1 LKNLF
6 HDYDKQFFTAV
17 KQAVTLGGWEPFVQQ
32 VIAEVG
38 LVAWQELSTKT
49 RAFTIT
55 MIERGLQIN
64 PKAMDIVVNRHQPLL
79 CKTKALKRFCL

>member
-1 LKNLF
+1 LKSLF
-6 HDYDKQFFTAV
+6 RDYDKQFFTAV

-38 LVAWQELSTKT
+38 LVAWQELSIKT

-64 PKAMDIVVNRHQPLL
+64 PKAMNIVMDRHQSLL